1 MGFRGLEPASA
12 EMNEVREQ
20 NLYPFIVYFISFHKG
35 VPYSNFLAGCP
46 EVKGFT
52 CFKDLA
58 WSQAGG

>member
-1 MGFRGLEPASA
+1 MIT
-12 EMNEVREQ
+12 EV
-20 NLYPFIVYFISFHKG
+20 NLHKG

-58 WSQAGG
+58 WSQAGD